1 MLLLFFLFFFFSYS
15 NGNID
20 APALYSAHNFSAKRI
35 QKRRRNTR
43 ARNWNRIKFDG
54 EDGTAAMVVSCICVF
69 LRLIYECLRVFPLNA
84 HAVHLF
90 YISFF
95 FVGAFIYYS
104 LASRSIVLFRQN
116 HNYYYFHRESTTTA
130 AEAATWVS
138 EWVSVIIIVFFS
150 KKVLFCVAASAQFP
164 HREHSQRRNR
174 KKVLFSHFYCCFR
187 WAGFRGRWVRW
198 TNKQPNFQSPH
209 NLLVSFE
216 YYVSAGEMS
225 GRWARARLNRERAWP
240 MNFFIQVLCG
250 ASTSSLFLQKYNKYW
265 KVFSAVRRQWAW
277 VCECLFPF
285 YFDQWRQPP
294 TTVYEFIIY

>member
-174 KKVLFSHFYCCFR
+174 KKSFVFTFLLLLSLGGISRPMGAMNEQTTEFSVAAQFIGIIWVLCECR
-187 WAGFRGRWVRW
+187 WNEWALG
-198 TNKQPNFQSPH
+198 
-209 NLLVSFE
+209 
-216 YYVSAGEMS
+216 
-225 GRWARARLNRERAWP
+225 ARATEPRTCLANELFHSGSLRGEHK
-240 MNFFIQVLCG
+240 FF
-250 ASTSSLFLQKYNKYW
+250 
-265 KVFSAVRRQWAW
+265 VF
-277 VCECLFPF
+277 
-285 YFDQWRQPP
+285 
-294 TTVYEFIIY
+294 TKI